1 METRQMKPYF
11 LYVFK
16 ALSACDIVFLF
27 ANSQSLFSCSLL
39 YSWFWY
45 ARYLQFWTKT
55 IDSDYPSLFSRKT
68 PRGQLKSIL
77 CLSRQGS
84 LMDLEYSFNWP
95 RNDEKVIWLWRHLV
109 VFNSETADGKSS
121 TLTTGPLIHN
131 HDDAILAT
139 HYFLD
144 FLNWQNFIYV
154 K

>member
-55 IDSDYPSLFSRKT
+55 TDSDYPSLFSRKT
-68 PRGQLKSIL
+68 PRGQ
-77 CLSRQGS
+77 
-84 LMDLEYSFNWP
+84 
-95 RNDEKVIWLWRHLV
+95 
-109 VFNSETADGKSS
+109 
-121 TLTTGPLIHN
+121 
-131 HDDAILAT
+131 
-139 HYFLD
+139 
-144 FLNWQNFIYV
+144 
-154 K
+154 